1 MSENKKPFEEFDG
14 DLMLGLPDDDDEL
27 TDINENDDFDF
38 MLPIDED
45 EEESVGEIEKKPQ
58 VKAEKKEKNK
68 NTESKK
74 KTKEKVK
81 KASRKDTRK
90 APKEKVETIGA
101 KRIFAITFKLLLIC
115 AVAAMLLA
123 LVYNL
128 TSPVIAQNEL
138 EKKQAAIN
146 EIFPVM
152 SGYETVQS
160 DISGVDALHVV
171 KLGDEIQGYCAE
183 VSPSGFGG
191 KVNLLVGVGMGKTV
205 IGITV
210 ISHSETSGVGTKV
223 LDGSYLSGY
232 IGLGGL
238 SLESIVLNSDI
249 DAVARATVTSKAVNL
264 GVNTAL
270 SAYDQVFGAANNSAE
285 VSADE

>member
-14 DLMLGLPDDDDEL
+14 DLMLGLPDDDDEFS
-27 TDINENDDFDF
+27 DISENDEFAF
-38 MLPIDED
+38 MLPIDDDD
-45 EEESVGEIEKKPQ
+45 EELDSTSKKKSEI
-58 VKAEKKEKNK
+58 KAEKKEKNK
-68 NTESKK
+68 KSDVK
-74 KTKEKVK
+74 KTREKVK
-81 KASRKDTRK
+81 KISRNTPCK
-90 APKEKVETIGA
+90 AEKEKTEAIGVKQIFTI
-101 KRIFAITFKLLLIC
+101 TLKLLLIC

-128 TSPVIAQNEL
+128 TAPVIEQNEL

-152 SGYETVQS
+152 TGYETVQS

-191 KVNLLVGVGMGKTV
+191 KVNMLVGVGMGKCV
-205 IGITV
+205 IGVTV
-210 ISHSETSGVGTKV
+210 ISHSETSGVGTKA
-223 LDGSYLSGY
+223 LDGAYLSGY

-238 SLESIVLNSDI
+238 SLDSIVLNSDI
-249 DAVARATVTSKAVNL
+249 DAVARATVTSKAVNT
-264 GVNTAL
+264 GINTAL
-270 SAYDQVFGAANNSAE
+270 SAYEMVFGNTNSSVE